1 VLLAV
6 LAVLSLGQTATLD
19 VPFVPQTEALCG
31 GASVAMVF
39 RYWGDAH
46 ADAGQ
51 FASLVEHRPG
61 GVAGIAGGVL
71 AERVRTRGWTV
82 ESGEGSLAG
91 LAARVAARQPVVV
104 LLSERGNLYHY
115 VVVVGA
121 SDEEVVVHDP
131 SWGPF
136 RQIATTEFER
146 RWSATGH
153 WSLAILP
160 ADGGRVTDGARG
172 LTDGARGFTRAAQ
185 EPEAE
190 SVSDLPEWEHK
201 LADAIGARRWDE
213 AAVLAREA
221 VDRDPH
227 DEYARLVLGTSLF
240 MLDDQVGALRE
251 WNVIGQ
257 PRLNEVNIEG
267 LRRARY
273 QTLTDALGLQSNTV
287 LTADAFLRARHRLDG
302 LPDRASARL
311 ALRPEDDGFASV
323 DVVISERAGLPRSR
337 MEWIGAGARAAI
349 NREIAIDFPG
359 QTGQGEM
366 WSASWR
372 WWNNRPKVAIGFA
385 APRVAGLFGVWRVDA
400 SWETESYS
408 VGGPDLLRE
417 TRGHGALTVSD
428 WMSGSLRYS
437 LTAGVDAWGSLKA
450 VSAGAALERRWLDD
464 RLALTATA
472 THWQP
477 VAVNAVTGFNALGTR
492 AQFSSST
499 AFRGWRY
506 QASAG
511 ADRVSDNAPLTLWP
525 GAGEGW
531 ARTPTLRAHRLLD
544 DGAIDVSGRSAF
556 GRSLGYGSVESQRWL
571 EHPALVRV
579 AVAGFIDVARASRE
593 ASGGRG
599 VAQADLGAGLRLR
612 WPGDSRVLRIDV
624 ARGLRDGATAV
635 SVGWSF

>member
-1 VLLAV
+1 VLFAV

-71 AERVRTRGWTV
+71 AESVRARGWTV
-82 ESGEGSLAG
+82 ESAAGSLDG
-91 LAARVAARQPVVV
+91 LAARVATGQPVVV
-104 LLSERGNLYHY
+104 LLAERGNLYHY

-121 SDEEVVVHDP
+121 SGDGVVVHDP

-153 WSLAILP
+153 WSLVVLP
-160 ADGGRVTDGARG
+160 ADGIRAADAAGVPG
-172 LTDGARGFTRAAQ
+172 DGARGFSRATQ
-185 EPEAE
+185 DPEAKTSGGE
-190 SVSDLPEWEHK
+190 LPQWEIT
-201 LADAIGARRWDE
+201 LADAIGARRWNE
-213 AAVLAREA
+213 AAGLARA
-221 VDRDPH
+221 AIGRDPH

-240 MLDDQVGALRE
+240 MLDDQIGALRE

-273 QTLTDALGLQSNTV
+273 QTLTDALGLRPNTV
-287 LTADAFLRARHRLDG
+287 LTADAFLQARHRLDE
-302 LPDRASARL
+302 LPDRAGARL

-323 DVVISERAGLPRSR
+323 DVVISERSGLPRGR

-349 NREIAIDFPG
+349 NREIAIELPG

-366 WSASWR
+366 WSAAWR
-372 WWNNRPKVAIGFA
+372 WWNDRPKVAVGFA
-385 APRVAGLFGVWRVDA
+385 APHVAGLFGVWRVDA

-408 VGGPDLLRE
+408 IGGPDLLRE

-428 WMSGSLRYS
+428 WMSGTVRYS
-437 LTAGVDAWGSLKA
+437 LTAGVDTWGSLKA
-450 VSAGAALERRWLDD
+450 VSAGAGLERQWLDG

-477 VAVNAVTGFNALGTR
+477 VAGGAAGFYALGTR

-506 QASAG
+506 QAAAG

-544 DGAIDVSGRSAF
+544 DGAIDLSGRSTF

-571 EHPALVRV
+571 ERPALVKIAIAGFV
-579 AVAGFIDVARASRE
+579 DVAGSTRELTGAS
-593 ASGGRG
+593 G
-599 VAQADLGAGLRLR
+599 VAQADVGAGLRLR
-612 WPGDSRVLRIDV
+612 WPGDARVLRIDV
-624 ARGLRDGATAV
+624 ARGLRDGATAL
-635 SVGWSF
+635 SVGWTF